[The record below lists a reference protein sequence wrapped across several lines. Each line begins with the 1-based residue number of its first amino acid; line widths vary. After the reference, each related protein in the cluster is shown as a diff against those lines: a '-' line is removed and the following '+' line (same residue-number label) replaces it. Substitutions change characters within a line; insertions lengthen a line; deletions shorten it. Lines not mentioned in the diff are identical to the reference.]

1 MIPIII
7 IIALSIFILI
17 TKQQYLASI
26 ITLIALVTFIF
37 NHYNI
42 SHPNQ
47 LSYLFEKMKEDYL
60 KFDPIHQIVSNN
72 EMESFINNPK
82 PDLKE
87 IPTGDIYAEF
97 PELIAYQKLR
107 DKIFSFLDTIN
118 DEGLVQGINNN
129 SQPERKQNDFKMKID
144 KAIAFIFYRCYLI
157 TTDNYY
163 PQNNYSACLKHQKD
177 LLNVLDNCIFLSLT
191 DEQDVYLGDLIKELK
206 EINKKINTIMIEK
219 VNTKMN
225 VDDGKG
231 VTSLMGFLPEI
242 DDPEPIDLTDD
253 HFRHGQFTNW

>member
-7 IIALSIFILI
+7 IIALAIFILV
-17 TKQQYLASI
+17 TRQQYLSSVLI
-26 ITLIALVTFIF
+26 LIALITMVCK
-37 NHYNI
+37 HYKI

-47 LSYLFEKMKEDYL
+47 LGYLMEKMKEDYL
-60 KFDPIHQIVSNN
+60 KFDPIHQIVSHN
-72 EMESFINNPK
+72 EMESFMSNP
-82 PDLKE
+82 PTDLKE
-87 IPTGDIYAEF
+87 VPTGDIYAEF
-97 PELIAYQKLR
+97 PELIAYQKIR
-107 DKIFSFLDTIN
+107 DKIFAFLDTIQ
-118 DEGLVQGINNN
+118 DEGLVQGIHNNP
-129 SQPERKQNDFKMKID
+129 QTERKQHDFKMKID

-191 DEQDVYLGDLIKELK
+191 DEQDVYLGKLIKELI
-206 EINKKINTIMIEK
+206 EINKKTNAIMIEK

-225 VDDGKG
+225 LDDGAG
-231 VTSLMGFLPEI
+231 VVNMMGFLPEL
-242 DDPEPIDLTDD
+242 DEPEPVDLTDD